1 MTTET
6 SNQATLSHLIRD
18 PSVHREFEVRMI
30 LPDPP
35 HPEISTIGGIANS
48 SSYMH
53 SRNES

>member
-18 PSVHREFEVRMI
+18 PSIHREFEVRMI

-48 SSYMH
+48 
-53 SRNES
+53 